1 MKYTVKFS
9 KQFKKDLKKAKRQN
23 RPLEEMFTVID
34 ILANGNKLEAKYKDH
49 ALLGDYKNVRECHIQ
64 PDWLLVYE
72 YIENVL
78 VLSLNRIGTHSEVFK
93 K

>member
-1 MKYTVKFS
+1 M
-9 KQFKKDLKKAKRQN
+9 FK
-23 RPLEEMFTVID
+23 VIA
-34 ILANGNKLEAKYKDH
+34 ILADGQNLEPKYRDH
-49 ALLGDYKNVRECHIQ
+49 ALVGNYKNVRECHIQ

-72 YIENVL
+72 YIEDIL